1 MVSSEEHSFKSLGL
15 NSASKSRLSRSV
27 SPWSFLIEPS
37 PWCPRFEEEEE
48 DDDDAAEDV
57 YWSRSRIFSGCR
69 VLYISLYSGWCT
81 LYLVSRFMG
90 IVLLSDLAGWVCW
103 PFFSGVGSEHVE
115 KHIVNFKSSKANFG
129 EKGGRVQFHPPSCS
143 MNLSND
149 IKPYIPLREIVS
161 SSWEWPSTCCSPRVS
176 WQETRA
182 GHLGNQSS
190 RMFGLNKVLIG
201 QLPQACFLR
210 LDASTSCLVCRHEP
224 LSCALRNWHSLSL
237 ANPLFPWA
245 VFSLPHRHVES
256 WSRGIIMYYQYTV
269 QYTIQMR
276 R

>member
-103 PFFSGVGSEHVE
+103 PFFSGVGSE
-115 KHIVNFKSSKANFG
+115 
-129 EKGGRVQFHPPSCS
+129 QC
-143 MNLSND
+143 
-149 IKPYIPLREIVS
+149 
-161 SSWEWPSTCCSPRVS
+161 WETHR
-176 WQETRA
+176 Q
-182 GHLGNQSS
+182 LQI
-190 RMFGLNKVLIG
+190 LKG
-201 QLPQACFLR
+201 QLWERRVGGYSSILHHVPWICQMISNHTFHSEKLSAAAENDLPLVVHQEFHGKKLAR
-210 LDASTSCLVCRHEP
+210 GIWGTSHPGCLVWTR
-224 LSCALRNWHSLSL
+224 
-237 ANPLFPWA
+237 
-245 VFSLPHRHVES
+245 
-256 WSRGIIMYYQYTV
+256 Y
-269 QYTIQMR
+269 
-276 R
+276 